1 MIIIAKTHLLTFA
14 KLHPASSEPLNNW
27 YETVRRCNW
36 ANFSQIKETFNSV
49 DAVGNDRFVF
59 NIKGNSYRLVAM
71 IPFNKRTIY
80 IRFIGAHAE
89 YDKINCSVI

>member
-1 MIIIAKTHLLTFA
+1 MIIIAKTSLLTFA
-14 KLHPASSEPLNNW
+14 KLYPASSERLNHW
-27 YETVRRCNW
+27 YETVRRCDW

-71 IPFNKRTIY
+71 IHFNKRTIY
-80 IRFIGAHAE
+80 IRFIGTYAE
-89 YDKINCSVI
+89 YDKIDCSIV